1 MTFKSINPTTG
12 QIIAE
17 FVGQDQQNLSDRLS
31 RIHDAQQNWKTFSFF
46 ERGQILHRLADVIKQ
61 DVEKLATLAAL
72 EMGKPVNESRAELL
86 KCAGLCDFYAD
97 HGGEYLAD
105 LHQQVD
111 FADRSFVHYEPLGI
125 VFGIMPWN
133 FPYWQVMRFTV
144 PALMAGNAVVLKH
157 APTVQ
162 KCAHAIEELMRIA
175 GLPDGIFSN
184 LVIDVDLVE
193 DVIAHPAVQAVTVT
207 GSISTGR
214 RVASLAGSYLKKV
227 MPELGGSDPF
237 IVLDDADI
245 EVTLDRA
252 VQAKFANAGQS
263 CIAAKRFIV
272 LPEIAESFVQGL
284 VSRVSQLRVGDP
296 LDKDTQ
302 IGPMA
307 REDLRDRLHA
317 QVLSTLSAGAVP
329 LIGCQPIAG
338 PGYFYTPSV
347 IDHIPIGTPARQE
360 EIFGPVAVI
369 IRAKDED
376 DAISIANETQY
387 GLGATIW
394 SRDVARAEYL
404 LSKVQ
409 AGMTYVNSIVR
420 SDPLLPFG
428 GIKATGFGRSLS
440 FYSIREFCQA
450 RTVWINDVAK

>member
-1 MTFKSINPTTG
+1 
-12 QIIAE
+12 
-17 FVGQDQQNLSDRLS
+17 
-31 RIHDAQQNWKTFSFF
+31 
-46 ERGQILHRLADVIKQ
+46 
-61 DVEKLATLAAL
+61 
-72 EMGKPVNESRAELL
+72 
-86 KCAGLCDFYAD
+86 
-97 HGGEYLAD
+97 
-105 LHQQVD
+105 
-111 FADRSFVHYEPLGI
+111 
-125 VFGIMPWN
+125 
-133 FPYWQVMRFTV
+133 MRFTV

-157 APTVQ
+157 APSVQ

-193 DVIAHPAVQAVTVT
+193 DVIAHPAVQAVIVT

-214 RVASLAGSYLKKV
+214 RVAAMAGSYLKKV

-237 IVLDDADI
+237 IVLDGADI

-284 VSRVSQLRVGDP
+284 VSRVSQLKVGDP

-317 QVLSTLSAGAVP
+317 QVSSTLSAGAVP

-347 IDHIPIGTPARQE
+347 IDHTPIGTPARQE

-394 SRDVARAEYL
+394 SRDIARAEYL

-440 FYSIREFCQA
+440 FYSIREFCQT
-450 RTVWINDVAK
+450 RTVWINNIAK